1 MVRSTR
7 GGQKPDHVGGGNN
20 VGRRN
25 QGGEDGDR
33 TGENE
38 DKGIMRKRERMG
50 REIVGG
56 EGGLTTGA
64 MRGLTMRGG
73 RGGKRK
79 KQCPDELVVVGR
91 R

>member
-1 MVRSTR
+1 
-7 GGQKPDHVGGGNN
+7 
-20 VGRRN
+20 
-25 QGGEDGDR
+25 
-33 TGENE
+33 
-38 DKGIMRKRERMG
+38 MRKRERMG